1 MPPASRTKSYCIA
14 SPLQKRRK
22 IVKRRADVIEE
33 RRASREELANS
44 RRQPP
49 GRSRRNPALFSAVH
63 TTRNHA
69 ASAVITVVN
78 TTCAWSENTESAA
91 EERSGGAVRW
101 SVHSCDRVEACSCE
115 RSAQFNWCAPIE
127 FQQHS
132 CLQRQSSPRKWS
144 AETTKSHLGSA
155 QENSGHSAGEGGTE
169 GADEG
174 RGNLGVRLQEEA
186 ELTQRTKIVGRRKR
200 VGG

>member
-22 IVKRRADVIEE
+22 TVKRRADVIEE

-69 ASAVITVVN
+69 ASAVITAVN
-78 TTCAWSENTESAA
+78 TSCAWSENTETAV
-91 EERSGGAVRW
+91 EERSSGAVRW
-101 SVHSCDRVEACSCE
+101 SVHSCDRVESRRALVSAARNSIGAR
-115 RSAQFNWCAPIE
+115 RSGFNNTPA
-127 FQQHS
+127 S
-132 CLQRQSSPRKWS
+132 NDSRALASGARKRQKVTWEARK
-144 AETTKSHLGSA
+144 
-155 QENSGHSAGEGGTE
+155 
-169 GADEG
+169 
-174 RGNLGVRLQEEA
+174 
-186 ELTQRTKIVGRRKR
+186 KIVGTLR
-200 VGG
+200 VKEGQRARTRGEEI